1 MSDDTRYSI
10 TRKPT
15 PRVTREE
22 LEKARAAAGEPE
34 LEELALVE
42 PGAPIELPRRVASGS
57 RPGLPI
63 PGGTQPGIGGPRN
76 SALKVEYG
84 DVELLIEHRGDDV
97 SIVIPGALR
106 LTAPRSQAMAL
117 VAALMKRP

>member
-1 MSDDTRYSI
+1 
-10 TRKPT
+10 
-15 PRVTREE
+15 VTRDE
-22 LEKARAAAGEPE
+22 LEKARAAAG
-34 LEELALVE
+34 
-42 PGAPIELPRRVASGS
+42 APVVDEASAEANSLPAIDPPQRAASGS

-76 SALKVEYG
+76 SALRVEYG
-84 DVELLIEHRGDDV
+84 DVELLVEHRGDDV

>member
-22 LEKARAAAGEPE
+22 LEKAREAAGVPAEAQP
-34 LEELALVE
+34 AM
-42 PGAPIELPRRVASGS
+42 PATSTSPTIELPRRMANGS
-57 RPGLPI
+57 RPGMAM
-63 PGGTQPGIGGPRN
+63 PGGAPRSN
-76 SALKVEYG
+76 ALKVEYG
-84 DVELLIEHRGDDV
+84 DVELIVEHRGDEV

-106 LTAPRSQAMAL
+106 LTAPRAQAMAL